1 MATGSAFALDRVL
14 RAALALANEAGESG
28 LSMRNLGRK
37 LGVEA
42 MSLYEHVV
50 NKEDLLDGLI
60 ELVFSE
66 IGVPDPGELDWKTA
80 MRRRAMCVR

>member
-1 MATGSAFALDRVL
+1 M
-14 RAALALANEAGESG
+14 
-28 LSMRNLGRK
+28 
-37 LGVEA
+37 EA